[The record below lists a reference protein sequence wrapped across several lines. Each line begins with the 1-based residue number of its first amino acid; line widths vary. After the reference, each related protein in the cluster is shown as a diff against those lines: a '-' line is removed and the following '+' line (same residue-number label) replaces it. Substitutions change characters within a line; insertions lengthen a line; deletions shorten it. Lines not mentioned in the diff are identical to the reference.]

1 MKSEKHSLLGS
12 IALIVIAILC
22 IPLMCFT
29 LGGGSSTSTG
39 WTISPRMG
47 SNGKYLGESVI
58 FEVTGKVSAAYVNI
72 GDVYNTDEDG
82 NINFMVDF
90 RSSSQSIEEDDY
102 MQALR
107 KHFSINAGES
117 RNYGWVKL
125 GDLTTLGEKYIKLT
139 TGQSFELKE
148 VAFVDKDG
156 KQLPTK
162 CYGGYVWKGASRY
175 FTTAAQD
182 NLQSF
187 SLTADEQNSFGISGV
202 NALTYKEAEMLGAI
216 SNFISGK
223 GYHVSKT
230 SGPLGVELLSLGVL
244 IFGENSFGLRII
256 PFIFFVATIYLLY
269 FFAKKIF
276 GGHLYATICA
286 IAFLLSGLGLSLGGI
301 GLSYSPALFFA
312 VASLWFMHRLWCT
325 GISSKVHT
333 WSKNLLMATLF
344 LALAVLCDLTAI
356 ILLPML
362 LVGYWVLFARAV
374 KGFKVAYDS
383 ASGLD
388 KEYARE
394 RLSKTIGYGILAF
407 ILCFLFLPLVLN
419 LLSYLVAYPSYAGY
433 YKTYNPFVVI
443 AKNIADLYT
452 SNQSGYFFGWVVGL
466 GSQKLSSFSGEFYI
480 TANKAFTVLSTISV
494 IALGVVYL
502 LNHKKKL
509 TNGEILVAFKDCS
522 KSILF
527 LLLSFVACYLSML
540 IFVGKNEYHSFAYL
554 SVISVLVVT
563 CMARL
568 LKGNLKNKTNKA
580 VVIVLST
587 IVVLFFAAQF
597 VCFTQIAINPTVA
610 KYLYGWTL

>member
-1 MKSEKHSLLGS
+1 MKSQKYSLLGS

-29 LGGGSSTSTG
+29 LGGGNSTSTG
-39 WTISPRMG
+39 WVISPRMG

-58 FEVTGKVSAAYVNI
+58 FEVTGKVGAVYVNI
-72 GDVYNTDEDG
+72 GDVYNTDEKG
-82 NINFMVDF
+82 AINFMVDF
-90 RSSSQSIEEDDY
+90 RSSSDSIEEDDY

-107 KHFSINAGES
+107 KNFSIEAGES
-117 RNYGWVKL
+117 RNFGWVKL
-125 GDLTTLGEKYIKLT
+125 GNLTTLGEKYIKLT

-162 CYGGYVWKGASRY
+162 CYGGYVWKGSSRY

-187 SLTADEQNSFGISGV
+187 SLTADEQDSFGLSGV

-216 SNFISGK
+216 SNFMEGK
-223 GYHVSKT
+223 GYHVSET

-244 IFGENSFGLRII
+244 LFGENSFGLRIM
-256 PFIFFVATIYLLY
+256 PFIFFVATVYLMY
-269 FFAKKIF
+269 FFAKKLF
-276 GGHLYATICA
+276 GGHLYATVCA
-286 IAFLLSGLGLSLGGI
+286 SAFLLSGLGLSLGGI
-301 GLSYSPALFFA
+301 GLSYAPALFFA
-312 VASLWFMHRLWCT
+312 VVSLWFMHNLWCE
-325 GISSKVHT
+325 GLSSKVHS

-344 LALAVLCDLTAI
+344 LALAVLCDLNAI

-362 LVGYWVLFARAV
+362 LIGYWVLFARAV
-374 KGFKVAYDS
+374 KGYKKAYVV

-394 RLSKTIGYGILAF
+394 HLSKTVGYGILAF
-407 ILCFLFLPLVLN
+407 VLCFLLLPLVLN

-433 YKTYNPFVVI
+433 YKTDNPFVVI
-443 AKNIADLYT
+443 AKNLADLYA
-452 SNQSGYFFGWVVGL
+452 SNESGYFFGWVLGL
-466 GSQKLSSFSGEFYI
+466 GSQKLGSFSNEVYI
-480 TANKAFTVLSTISV
+480 VSNKAFTLLSSLSV
-494 IALGVVYL
+494 IALGVLTV
-502 LNHKKKL
+502 LNGKNKL
-509 TNGEILVAFKDCS
+509 TSGGILVAFKDCY

-527 LLLSFVACYLSML
+527 LILSFAICYLSML

-554 SVISVLVVT
+554 SVISVLVIT

-568 LKGNLKNKTNKA
+568 LKGNLKSKANRA
-580 VVIVLST
+580 VVIVLSA
-587 IVVLFFAAQF
+587 IVVLFFVAQF
-597 VCFTQIAINPTVA
+597 VCFTQIAIDPTVA